1 MQNTIKKCLSVL
13 LACLMIMSIATVAF
27 ADGGTLTVGTATGK
41 AGEDVVIPVTLNA
54 DGVTSGVFKISYD
67 KDVLTYKSATTATFG
82 AYTIDAET
90 AGTIK
95 FAFANNGTAVAAD
108 KALITV
114 KFTVND
120 GAAVGAS
127 TVSAVLEEAD
137 AGHHLKAD
145 GFFTANGNEV
155 AVSTTAG
162 SVTVE
167 ADAVEIIYGDFNDDG
182 EIDGLDALYLKRYLN
197 EWDGYSYEDCISAG
211 YNFDAA
217 DVNCDGEI
225 DGIDAL
231 YLKRYLNEWEGYEEL
246 PIIND

>member
-27 ADGGTLTVGTATGK
+27 AENGTLTVGTAKGK

-54 DGVTSGVFKISYD
+54 DGVTSGVFKIRYD
-67 KDVLTYKSATTATFG
+67 ANVLTYKSAETATFDASSTVDG
-82 AYTIDAET
+82 AT
-90 AGTIK
+90 AGTVK
-95 FAFANNGTAVAAD
+95 FAFANSSAAVVANTP
-108 KALITV
+108 LITV

-145 GFFTANGNEV
+145 GFFDVNGNEV
-155 AVSTTAG
+155 AVDITAG

-167 ADAVEIIYGDFNDDG
+167 EAAPAFADGDMNQDGSVDEVDAIYLLKHT
-182 EIDGLDALYLKRYLN
+182 IDSANYP
-197 EWDGYSYEDCISAG
+197 ISASG
-211 YNFDAA
+211 
-217 DVNCDGEI
+217 DVNGDGFVDEVDAIYLLKHTI
-225 DGIDAL
+225 DSANYPL
-231 YLKRYLNEWEGYEEL
+231 YPKN
-246 PIIND
+246 